1 MVVTRNSAH
10 LEEEQPL
17 PKTKDKA
24 KKKCG
29 FKKEKVS
36 LFLNVMLFLIQCAG
50 LYEKL

>member
-24 KKKCG
+24 KKILFQKRKSKFVFKCDA
-29 FKKEKVS
+29 
-36 LFLNVMLFLIQCAG
+36 FLNTMCWVI
-50 LYEKL
+50 

>member
-17 PKTKDKA
+17 PKTKDRA
-24 KKKCG
+24 KKKNVAS
-29 FKKEKVS
+29 KRKVS
-36 LFLNVMLFLIQCAG
+36 LFLNVMLFLIQCAR